1 MTTHRLSLLREE
13 YETTSITIDE
23 LCLYHGVL
31 LKELKGYKNWKKR
44 ADIEEVDVSHL
55 LVSEVEPEVPAPSG
69 VSALEEASAEPV
81 IEEVP
86 QASTPPITTTT
97 QATTLPAVI
106 DNDADI
112 VEEIRAD
119 IKTCKRLAMA
129 RCKEFLIN
137 DAKFAEVKEIKDIV
151 SIVNDIDK
159 SMQVVKVADGP
170 TVNVY
175 INNLINNFRDDC

>member
-1 MTTHRLSLLREE
+1 MTAHRLSLLREE

-55 LVSEVEPEVPAPSG
+55 LVSEVEEPQAP
-69 VSALEEASAEPV
+69 VLEDDPV

-86 QASTPPITTTT
+86 KASTPPIITTT

-106 DNDADI
+106 DNDSDI
-112 VEEIRAD
+112 IEEIRAD

-129 RCKEFLIN
+129 RCKEFLTN
-137 DAKFAEVKEIKDIV
+137 DAKFAEVKEIKDVV

-159 SMQVVKVADGP
+159 SLQVVKVADGP

>member
-13 YETTSITIDE
+13 YETTNITIDE

-31 LKELKGYKNWKKR
+31 PKELKGYKNWKKH
-44 ADIEEVDVSHL
+44 ANIEEVDVSHL
-55 LVSEVEPEVPAPSG
+55 LVSEVEEPQAP
-69 VSALEEASAEPV
+69 VLEDAPV

-86 QASTPPITTTT
+86 QTSTPPITTTT

-106 DNDADI
+106 ANDTDI
-112 VEEIRAD
+112 EEIRAD

-129 RCKEFLIN
+129 RCKEFLTN

-159 SMQVVKVADGP
+159 SMQVVKVEDGA

>member
-1 MTTHRLSLLREE
+1 MTAHRLSLLREE
-13 YETTSITIDE
+13 YETTSITLED
-23 LCLYHGVL
+23 LCIYHGVL
-31 LKELKGYKNWKKR
+31 LKELKGYKNWKKH
-44 ADIEEVDVSHL
+44 ANIEEVDVSHL
-55 LVSEVEPEVPAPSG
+55 LVSEIEPTTIPTLIADI
-69 VSALEEASAEPV
+69 EPV

-86 QASTPPITTTT
+86 QVSTPPITTTT

-106 DNDADI
+106 ANDTDI
-112 VEEIRAD
+112 EEIRAD
-119 IKTCKRLAMA
+119 IKTCKRLAMV
-129 RCKEFLIN
+129 RCKEFLTN

-159 SMQVVKVADGP
+159 SMQVVKVADGA

>member
-13 YETTSITIDE
+13 YETSSITIDE

-55 LVSEVEPEVPAPSG
+55 LVSELPELVTTIAE
-69 VSALEEASAEPV
+69 VEPV
-81 IEEVP
+81 IEEV
-86 QASTPPITTTT
+86 QQTTTPPITQPQTITP
-97 QATTLPAVI
+97 PAVI
-106 DNDADI
+106 DNDSDI
-112 VEEIRAD
+112 IEEIRAD
-119 IKTCKRLAMA
+119 IKACKRLAMA
-129 RCKEFLIN
+129 RCKEFLTN
-137 DAKFAEVKEIKDIV
+137 DAKFAEVKEIKDVV

-159 SMQVVKVADGP
+159 SLQVVKVADGA

>member
-13 YETTSITIDE
+13 YETSSITIDE

-55 LVSEVEPEVPAPSG
+55 LVSELPEPITIIAEV
-69 VSALEEASAEPV
+69 EPV
-81 IEEVP
+81 IEEV
-86 QASTPPITTTT
+86 QQTTTPPIATPQT
-97 QATTLPAVI
+97 TTLPAAI
-106 DNDADI
+106 DNDSDI
-112 VEEIRAD
+112 IEEIRAD
-119 IKTCKRLAMA
+119 IKTCKSLAMA
-129 RCKEFLIN
+129 RCKEFLTN
-137 DAKFAEVKEIKDIV
+137 DAKFAEVKEIKDVV

-159 SMQVVKVADGP
+159 SLQVVKVADGA

>member
-13 YETTSITIDE
+13 YETSSITIDE

-55 LVSEVEPEVPAPSG
+55 LVSELPELPEPVTIITEV
-69 VSALEEASAEPV
+69 EPV
-81 IEEVP
+81 IEEVQQTTIPPISQP
-86 QASTPPITTTT
+86 QAI
-97 QATTLPAVI
+97 LPAVI
-106 DNDADI
+106 DNDSDI
-112 VEEIRAD
+112 IEEIRAD

-129 RCKEFLIN
+129 RCKEFLTN
-137 DAKFAEVKEIKDIV
+137 DAKFAEVKEIKDVV

-159 SMQVVKVADGP
+159 SLQVVKAADGA

>member
-13 YETTSITIDE
+13 YETSSITIDE

-55 LVSEVEPEVPAPSG
+55 LVSELPEPIPTIAEV
-69 VSALEEASAEPV
+69 EPV

-86 QASTPPITTTT
+86 QVSTIPITAQTTP
-97 QATTLPAVI
+97 QLPAVI
-106 DNDADI
+106 DNDSDI
-112 VEEIRAD
+112 IEEIRAD

-129 RCKEFLIN
+129 RCKEFLTN
-137 DAKFAEVKEIKDIV
+137 DARFAEVKEIKDVV

-159 SMQVVKVADGP
+159 SLQVAKVADGA

>member
-13 YETTSITIDE
+13 YETSSITIDE

-31 LKELKGYKNWKKR
+31 LKELKGYKNWKKI
-44 ADIEEVDVSHL
+44 ANIEEVDVSHL
-55 LVSEVEPEVPAPSG
+55 LVSELPEPVTTIAEV
-69 VSALEEASAEPV
+69 EPV

-86 QASTPPITTTT
+86 QTTTPSIT
-97 QATTLPAVI
+97 QPQATTLPTVI
-106 DNDADI
+106 DNDSDI
-112 VEEIRAD
+112 IEEIRAD

-129 RCKEFLIN
+129 RCKEFLTN
-137 DAKFAEVKEIKDIV
+137 DAKFAEVKEIKDVV

-159 SMQVVKVADGP
+159 SLQVVKVADGT

>member
-44 ADIEEVDVSHL
+44 TDIEEVDVSHL
-55 LVSEVEPEVPAPSG
+55 LVSELP
-69 VSALEEASAEPV
+69 EPV
-81 IEEVP
+81 IEEV
-86 QASTPPITTTT
+86 QQTTTPPITQPQT
-97 QATTLPAVI
+97 TTLPAAI
-106 DNDADI
+106 DNDSDI
-112 VEEIRAD
+112 IEEIRAD
-119 IKTCKRLAMA
+119 IKTCKRLAMV
-129 RCKEFLIN
+129 RCKEFLTN
-137 DAKFAEVKEIKDIV
+137 DAKFAEVKEIKDVV

-159 SMQVVKVADGP
+159 SLQVVKVADGA